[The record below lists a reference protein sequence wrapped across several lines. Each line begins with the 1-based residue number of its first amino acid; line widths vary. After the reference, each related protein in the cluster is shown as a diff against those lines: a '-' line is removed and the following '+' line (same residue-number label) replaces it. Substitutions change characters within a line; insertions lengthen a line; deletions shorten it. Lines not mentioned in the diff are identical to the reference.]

1 MFAGPKK
8 GESFTGFPVIV
19 DGRVDKMKTVVG
31 LETEYGALLSGV
43 SQGMRD
49 LFRQE
54 EMFQKVRDHIFHV
67 QRKGLIDQ
75 HQRAYDEPPGNG
87 GFLRN
92 GGRLYI
98 DMGHVEY
105 ATPECHTLL
114 DLVRADRGG
123 DLLLQQAVDE
133 MGLSGE
139 ISFIKNNIDHQ
150 TLATFG
156 SHENYLV
163 SRDFPFTERGMEPLV
178 AFLVTRQ
185 IVTGAGRVG
194 VSYVNDS
201 LISLD
206 TERPPVHF
214 QISQRADYIVN
225 KFYQWVQMNRSIV
238 NTRDEPLSDPLQ
250 YRRMHL
256 LLGDS
261 NMSQFA
267 TAMKFGMTKIVMDLV
282 EDGLAPAVGVR
293 DPVQA
298 CRAIS
303 HDLSMRWNLQDLE
316 GRILSALDMQEMF
329 LEKAVKAYSGRDE
342 DTDWVLEEWGKI
354 LSDLAK
360 KDPSLV
366 TDRLDWAAK
375 YNMISAFR
383 ESENLEWNDPWLESL
398 DLEYHNIDPA
408 KGLFHILEEEG
419 RHRRLIP
426 PSISETGAT
435 CPPSFTRA
443 EGRAQAIDRI
453 LENPEMLYIIQ
464 WFGIQI
470 NQGDVLYMLEPLKNY
485 RDEVSE
491 YFRKNL
497 PPSPDA

>member
-1 MFAGPKK
+1 MDVG
-8 GESFTGFPVIV
+8 V
-19 DGRVDKMKTVVG
+19 KTIVG
-31 LETEYGALLSGV
+31 LETEYGALLSGP
-43 SQGMRD
+43 SQGMRE

-54 EMFQKVRDHIFHV
+54 EMFQKVRDHLFYE
-67 QRKGLIDQ
+67 QRMGIIDQ

-87 GFLRN
+87 GFLLN

-123 DLLLQQAVDE
+123 DLLLQDAVNE
-133 MGLSGE
+133 MGLENE

-163 SRDFPFTERGMEPLV
+163 SRDFPFTEKGMEPLV

-185 IVTGAGRVG
+185 IFTGSGRVG

-201 LISLD
+201 LISLAG
-206 TERPPVHF
+206 ERSPVNF

-238 NTRDEPLSDPLQ
+238 NTRDEPLSDPVQ

-261 NMSQFA
+261 NMSEFA
-267 TAMKFGMTKIVMDLV
+267 TALKFGATKIAMDLV
-282 EDGLAPAVGVR
+282 EEGKAPRIGML
-293 DPVQA
+293 DPVRA

-303 HDLSMRWNLQDLE
+303 HDMSMEWKVQDLD
-316 GRILSALDMQEMF
+316 GNVLSAINVQELF
-329 LEKAVKAYSGRDE
+329 HESAVREFSGRDE
-342 DTDWVLEEWGKI
+342 DTDWVIQEWGT
-354 LSDLAK
+354 LLDDLAK
-360 KDPSLV
+360 KDPVLV
-366 TDRLDWAAK
+366 SDRLDWAAK
-375 YNMISAFR
+375 FVMINQFR
-383 ESENLEWNDPWLESL
+383 EAEKVEWTDPWLESL

-408 KGLFHILEEEG
+408 KGLFRILEEEG
-419 RHRRLIP
+419 RHRRLLP
-426 PSISETGAT
+426 PSLLEAGKK

-443 EGRAQAIDRI
+443 EGRSAAVNRI
-453 LENPEMLYIIQ
+453 LENPDLSYIIQ
-464 WFGIQI
+464 WFGIQV
-470 NQGDVLYMLEPLKNY
+470 NQGEILYMLEPLKTY
-485 RDEVSE
+485 RNEVSS
-491 YFRKNL
+491 YFSDMN
-497 PPSPDA
+497 PPATP

>member
-1 MFAGPKK
+1 
-8 GESFTGFPVIV
+8 
-19 DGRVDKMKTVVG
+19 MKTVIG

-133 MGLSGE
+133 MGLSDE

-185 IVTGAGRVG
+185 IITGAGRVG

-206 TERPPVHF
+206 AERPPVHF

-238 NTRDEPLSDPLQ
+238 NTRDEPLSDPVQ

-261 NMSQFA
+261 NMSEFA

-282 EDGLAPAVGVR
+282 EDGIAPFVGVR

-303 HDLSMRWNLQDLE
+303 HDMSMHWKLQDLE
-316 GRILSALDMQEMF
+316 GRIMSAVDMQEMF
-329 LEKAVKAYSGRDE
+329 LEKASRAYSGRDE
-342 DTDWVLEEWGKI
+342 DTDWVLEEWENL
-354 LSDLAK
+354 LSDLAR
-360 KDPSLV
+360 KDPSV
-366 TDRLDWAAK
+366 VSDRLDWAAK
-375 YNMISAFR
+375 HEMISTFR
-383 ESENLEWNDPWLESL
+383 ESEKIEWNDPWLESL
-398 DLEYHNIDPA
+398 DLEYHNINPA
-408 KGLFHILEEEG
+408 KGLFWVLEEEG
-419 RHRRLIP
+419 KHRRLLP
-426 PSISETGAT
+426 PTVLEAGGT

-443 EGRAQAIDRI
+443 EGRSQAIERI
-453 LENPEMLYIIQ
+453 LESPEMLYIIQ
-464 WFGIQI
+464 WFGIQV
-470 NQGDVLYMLEPLKNY
+470 NQGDVLYMLEPLKSY
-485 RDEVSE
+485 RDEVSD

-497 PPSPDA
+497 PEPPKD

>member
-1 MFAGPKK
+1 MDVG
-8 GESFTGFPVIV
+8 V
-19 DGRVDKMKTVVG
+19 KTIVG
-31 LETEYGALLSGV
+31 LETEYGALLSGP
-43 SQGMRD
+43 SQGMRE

-54 EMFQKVRDHIFHV
+54 EMFQKVRDHLFYE
-67 QRKGLIDQ
+67 QRMGIIDQ

-87 GFLRN
+87 GFLLN

-123 DLLLQQAVDE
+123 DLLLQDAVNE
-133 MGLSGE
+133 MGLENE

-163 SRDFPFTERGMEPLV
+163 SRDFPFTEKGMEPLV

-185 IVTGAGRVG
+185 IFTGSGRVG

-201 LISLD
+201 LISLAG
-206 TERPPVHF
+206 ERSPVNF

-238 NTRDEPLSDPLQ
+238 NTRDEPLSDPVQ

-261 NMSQFA
+261 NMSEFA
-267 TAMKFGMTKIVMDLV
+267 TALKFGATKIAMDLV
-282 EDGLAPAVGVR
+282 EEGKAPRIGVL
-293 DPVQA
+293 DPVRA

-303 HDLSMRWNLQDLE
+303 HDMSMEWKVQDLD
-316 GRILSALDMQEMF
+316 GNVLSAINVQELF
-329 LEKAVKAYSGRDE
+329 HESAVREFSGRDE
-342 DTDWVLEEWGKI
+342 DTDWVIQEWGT
-354 LSDLAK
+354 LLDDLAK
-360 KDPSLV
+360 KDPVLV
-366 TDRLDWAAK
+366 SDRLDWAAK
-375 YNMISAFR
+375 FVMINQFR
-383 ESENLEWNDPWLESL
+383 EAEKVEWTDPWLESL

-408 KGLFHILEEEG
+408 KGLFRILEEEG
-419 RHRRLIP
+419 RHRRLLP
-426 PSISETGAT
+426 PSLLEAGKK

-443 EGRAQAIDRI
+443 EGRSAAVNRI
-453 LENPEMLYIIQ
+453 LENPDLSYIIQ
-464 WFGIQI
+464 WFGIQV
-470 NQGDVLYMLEPLKNY
+470 NQGEILYMLEPLKTY
-485 RDEVSE
+485 RNEVSS
-491 YFRKNL
+491 YFSEMT
-497 PPSPDA
+497 PPATS

>member
-1 MFAGPKK
+1 MDVG
-8 GESFTGFPVIV
+8 V
-19 DGRVDKMKTVVG
+19 KTIVG
-31 LETEYGALLSGV
+31 LETEYGALLSGP
-43 SQGMRD
+43 SQGMRE

-54 EMFQKVRDHIFHV
+54 EMFQKVRDHLFYE
-67 QRKGLIDQ
+67 QRMGIIDQ

-87 GFLRN
+87 GFLLN

-123 DLLLQQAVDE
+123 DLLLQDAVNE
-133 MGLSGE
+133 MGLENE

-163 SRDFPFTERGMEPLV
+163 SRDFPFTEKGMEPLV

-185 IVTGAGRVG
+185 IFTGSGRVG

-201 LISLD
+201 LISLAG
-206 TERPPVHF
+206 ERSPVNF

-238 NTRDEPLSDPLQ
+238 NTRDEPLSDPVQ

-261 NMSQFA
+261 NMSEFA
-267 TAMKFGMTKIVMDLV
+267 TALKFGATKIAMDLV
-282 EDGLAPAVGVR
+282 EEGKAPRIGVL
-293 DPVQA
+293 DPVRA

-303 HDLSMRWNLQDLE
+303 HDMSMEWKVQDLD
-316 GRILSALDMQEMF
+316 GNVLSAINVQELF
-329 LEKAVKAYSGRDE
+329 HESAVREFSGRDE
-342 DTDWVLEEWGKI
+342 DTDWVIQEWGT
-354 LSDLAK
+354 LLDDLAK
-360 KDPSLV
+360 KDPVLV
-366 TDRLDWAAK
+366 SDRLDWAAK
-375 YNMISAFR
+375 FVMINQFR
-383 ESENLEWNDPWLESL
+383 EAEKVEWTDPWLESL

-408 KGLFHILEEEG
+408 KGLFRILEEEG
-419 RHRRLIP
+419 RHRRLLP
-426 PSISETGAT
+426 PSLLEAGKK

-443 EGRAQAIDRI
+443 EGRSAAVNRI
-453 LENPEMLYIIQ
+453 LENPDLSYIIQ
-464 WFGIQI
+464 WFGIQV
-470 NQGDVLYMLEPLKNY
+470 NQGEILYMLEPLKTY
-485 RDEVSE
+485 RNEVSS
-491 YFRKNL
+491 YFSDMT
-497 PPSPDA
+497 PPAIP

>member
-1 MFAGPKK
+1 
-8 GESFTGFPVIV
+8 
-19 DGRVDKMKTVVG
+19 MKTIVG
-31 LETEYGALLSGV
+31 LETEYGALLSGP
-43 SQGMRD
+43 SQGMRE

-54 EMFQKVRDHIFHV
+54 EMFQKVRDHLFYE
-67 QRKGLIDQ
+67 QRMGIIDQ

-87 GFLRN
+87 GFLLN

-123 DLLLQQAVDE
+123 DLLLQDAVNE
-133 MGLSGE
+133 MGLENE

-163 SRDFPFTERGMEPLV
+163 SRDFPFTEKGMEPLV

-185 IVTGAGRVG
+185 IFTGSGRVG

-201 LISLD
+201 LISLAG
-206 TERPPVHF
+206 ERSPVNF

-238 NTRDEPLSDPLQ
+238 NTRDEPLSDPVQ

-261 NMSQFA
+261 NMSEFA
-267 TAMKFGMTKIVMDLV
+267 TALKFGATKIAMDLV
-282 EDGLAPAVGVR
+282 EEGKAPRIGVL
-293 DPVQA
+293 DPVRA

-303 HDLSMRWNLQDLE
+303 HDMSMEWKVQDLD
-316 GRILSALDMQEMF
+316 GNVLSAINVQELF
-329 LEKAVKAYSGRDE
+329 HESAVREFSGRDE
-342 DTDWVLEEWGKI
+342 DTDWVIQEWGT
-354 LSDLAK
+354 LLDDLAK
-360 KDPSLV
+360 KDPVLV
-366 TDRLDWAAK
+366 SDRLDWAAK
-375 YNMISAFR
+375 FVMINQFR
-383 ESENLEWNDPWLESL
+383 EAEKVEWTDPWLESL

-408 KGLFHILEEEG
+408 KGLFRILEEEG
-419 RHRRLIP
+419 RHRRLLP
-426 PSISETGAT
+426 PSLLEAGKK

-443 EGRAQAIDRI
+443 EGRSAAVNRI
-453 LENPEMLYIIQ
+453 LENPDLSYIIQ
-464 WFGIQI
+464 WFGIQV
-470 NQGDVLYMLEPLKNY
+470 NQGEILYMLEPLKTY
-485 RDEVSE
+485 RNEVSS
-491 YFRKNL
+491 YFSEMT
-497 PPSPDA
+497 PPATS

>member
-1 MFAGPKK
+1 MDVG
-8 GESFTGFPVIV
+8 V
-19 DGRVDKMKTVVG
+19 KTIVG
-31 LETEYGALLSGV
+31 LETEYGALLSGP
-43 SQGMRD
+43 SQGMRE

-54 EMFQKVRDHIFHV
+54 EMFQKVRDHLFYE
-67 QRKGLIDQ
+67 QRMGIIDQ

-87 GFLRN
+87 GFLLN

-123 DLLLQQAVDE
+123 DLLLQDAVNE
-133 MGLSGE
+133 MGLENE

-163 SRDFPFTERGMEPLV
+163 SRDFPFTEKGMEPLV

-185 IVTGAGRVG
+185 IFTGSGRVG

-201 LISLD
+201 LISLAG
-206 TERPPVHF
+206 ERSPVNF

-238 NTRDEPLSDPLQ
+238 NTRDEPLSDPVQ

-261 NMSQFA
+261 NMSEFA
-267 TAMKFGMTKIVMDLV
+267 TALKFGATKIAMDLV
-282 EDGLAPAVGVR
+282 EEGKAPRIGML
-293 DPVQA
+293 DPVRA

-303 HDLSMRWNLQDLE
+303 HDMSMEWKVQDLD
-316 GRILSALDMQEMF
+316 GNVLSAINVQELF
-329 LEKAVKAYSGRDE
+329 HESAVREFSGRDE
-342 DTDWVLEEWGKI
+342 DTDWVIQEWGT
-354 LSDLAK
+354 LLDDLAK
-360 KDPSLV
+360 KDPVLV
-366 TDRLDWAAK
+366 SDRLDWAAK
-375 YNMISAFR
+375 FVMINQFR
-383 ESENLEWNDPWLESL
+383 EAEKVEWTDPWLESL

-408 KGLFHILEEEG
+408 KGLFRILEEEG
-419 RHRRLIP
+419 RHRRLLP
-426 PSISETGAT
+426 PSLLEAGKK

-443 EGRAQAIDRI
+443 EGRSAAVNRI
-453 LENPEMLYIIQ
+453 LENPGLSYIIQ
-464 WFGIQI
+464 WFGIQV
-470 NQGDVLYMLEPLKNY
+470 NQGEILYMLEPLKTY
-485 RDEVSE
+485 RNEVSS
-491 YFRKNL
+491 YFSDMT
-497 PPSPDA
+497 PPAIP

>member
-1 MFAGPKK
+1 MDVG
-8 GESFTGFPVIV
+8 V
-19 DGRVDKMKTVVG
+19 KTIVG
-31 LETEYGALLSGV
+31 LETEYGALLSGP
-43 SQGMRD
+43 SQGMRE

-54 EMFQKVRDHIFHV
+54 EMFQKVRDHLFYE
-67 QRKGLIDQ
+67 QRMGIIDQ

-87 GFLRN
+87 GFLLN

-123 DLLLQQAVDE
+123 DLLLQDAVNE
-133 MGLSGE
+133 MGLENE

-163 SRDFPFTERGMEPLV
+163 SRDFPFTEKGMEPLV

-185 IVTGAGRVG
+185 IFTGSGRVG

-201 LISLD
+201 LISLAG
-206 TERPPVHF
+206 ERSPVNF

-238 NTRDEPLSDPLQ
+238 NTRDEPLSDPVQ

-261 NMSQFA
+261 NMSEFA
-267 TAMKFGMTKIVMDLV
+267 TALKFGATKIAMDLV
-282 EDGLAPAVGVR
+282 EEGKAPRIGVL
-293 DPVQA
+293 DPVRA

-303 HDLSMRWNLQDLE
+303 HDMSMEWKVQDLD
-316 GRILSALDMQEMF
+316 GNVLSAINVQELF
-329 LEKAVKAYSGRDE
+329 HESAVREFSGRDE
-342 DTDWVLEEWGKI
+342 DTDWVIQEWGT
-354 LSDLAK
+354 LLDDLAK
-360 KDPSLV
+360 KDPVLV
-366 TDRLDWAAK
+366 SDRLDWAAK
-375 YNMISAFR
+375 FVMINQFR
-383 ESENLEWNDPWLESL
+383 EAEKVEWTDPWLESL

-408 KGLFHILEEEG
+408 KGLFRILEEEG
-419 RHRRLIP
+419 RHRRLLP
-426 PSISETGAT
+426 PSLLEAGKK

-443 EGRAQAIDRI
+443 EGRSAAVNRI
-453 LENPEMLYIIQ
+453 LENPDLSYIIQ
-464 WFGIQI
+464 WFGIQV
-470 NQGDVLYMLEPLKNY
+470 NQGEILYMLEPLKTY
-485 RDEVSE
+485 RNEVSS
-491 YFRKNL
+491 YFSDMT
-497 PPSPDA
+497 PPATP

>member
-1 MFAGPKK
+1 MDVG
-8 GESFTGFPVIV
+8 V
-19 DGRVDKMKTVVG
+19 KTIVG
-31 LETEYGALLSGV
+31 LETEYGALLSGP
-43 SQGMRD
+43 SQGMRE

-54 EMFQKVRDHIFHV
+54 EMFQKVRDHLFYE
-67 QRKGLIDQ
+67 QRMGIIDQ

-87 GFLRN
+87 GFLLN

-123 DLLLQQAVDE
+123 DLLLQDAVNE
-133 MGLSGE
+133 MGLENE

-163 SRDFPFTERGMEPLV
+163 SRDFPFTEKGMEPLV

-185 IVTGAGRVG
+185 IFTGSGRVG

-201 LISLD
+201 LISLAG
-206 TERPPVHF
+206 ERSPVNF

-238 NTRDEPLSDPLQ
+238 NTRDEPLSDPVQ

-261 NMSQFA
+261 NMSEFA
-267 TAMKFGMTKIVMDLV
+267 TALKFGATKIAMDLV
-282 EDGLAPAVGVR
+282 EEGKAPRIGVL
-293 DPVQA
+293 DPVRA

-303 HDLSMRWNLQDLE
+303 HDMSMEWKVQDLD
-316 GRILSALDMQEMF
+316 GNVLSAINVQELF
-329 LEKAVKAYSGRDE
+329 HESAVREFSGRDE
-342 DTDWVLEEWGKI
+342 DTDWVIQEWGT
-354 LSDLAK
+354 LLDDLAK
-360 KDPSLV
+360 KDPVLV
-366 TDRLDWAAK
+366 SDRLDWAAK
-375 YNMISAFR
+375 FVMINQFR
-383 ESENLEWNDPWLESL
+383 EAEKVEWTDPWLESL

-408 KGLFHILEEEG
+408 KGLFRILEEEG
-419 RHRRLIP
+419 RHRRLLP
-426 PSISETGAT
+426 PSLLEAGKK

-443 EGRAQAIDRI
+443 EGRSAAVNRI
-453 LENPEMLYIIQ
+453 LENPDLSYIIQ
-464 WFGIQI
+464 WFGIQV
-470 NQGDVLYMLEPLKNY
+470 NQGEILYMLEPLKTY
-485 RDEVSE
+485 RNEVSS
-491 YFRKNL
+491 YFSDMN
-497 PPSPDA
+497 PPATP